1 MNGMNRFIDLSV
13 GNFALVNGEWD
24 ARHERQTHMHISYLH
39 ECAGGGR
46 CTCALNFSSFLR
58 IAKPKKE
65 KKAAKRKTSGP
76 PRLKMRDRNK
86 TVKKIGTCNF
96 YEKNKIIQACMH

>member
-13 GNFALVNGEWD
+13 GNFVLVNGEWD

-39 ECAGGGR
+39 DCAGGGR

-58 IAKPKKE
+58 TAKPKRE
-65 KKAAKRKTSGP
+65 KRQPNGKRVVHRAYKCEK
-76 PRLKMRDRNK
+76 RMKQY
-86 TVKKIGTCNF
+86 KKIWHLQLLR
-96 YEKNKIIQACMH
+96 KK